1 MLLYHGTSKLNALLI
16 KNNGFSFEYCG
27 KNWGS
32 TYGKA
37 IYLTNNYKEALFY
50 ANGNDINNGS
60 EEVGEILK
68 VFVFDINI
76 IKLTKDYSPNDKK
89 HIKEIK
95 TIISYLKINTNKNC
109 LLNLNENEFIF
120 FKTFNY
126 LII

>member
-50 ANGNDINNGS
+50 ANGYED
-60 EEVGEILK
+60 VGEILK
-68 VFVFDINI
+68 IFVLDINI
-76 IKLTKDYSPNDKK
+76 IKLNKDYSPNDKN

-95 TIISYLKINTNKNC
+95 KMITYLKINTNKNC

>member
-27 KNWGS
+27 QNWGS

-37 IYLTNNYKEALFY
+37 IYLTNKYNEALFY
-50 ANGNDINNGS
+50 ANGS
-60 EEVGEILK
+60 EDVGEILK
-68 VFVFDINI
+68 VFVLDINI
-76 IKLTKDYSPNDKK
+76 IKLTKDYSPNDKN

-95 TIISYLKINTNKNC
+95 KIITYLKINSNKNC

>member
-27 KNWGS
+27 QNWGS

-50 ANGNDINNGS
+50 AD
-60 EEVGEILK
+60 EEKGEILK
-68 VFVFDINI
+68 ILVLDIKMV
-76 IKLTKDYSPNDKK
+76 KLIKDYSPNDKK

-95 TIISYLKINTNKNC
+95 KIITYLKINSNKNC
-109 LLNLNENEFIF
+109 LLNLNESEYIF